1 MNQILYGFH
10 LIIGRFDIYRP
21 NVPSLLAQ
29 KVLNLVL
36 MIYTFSFII
45 FFTVVLKYI
54 GIKNVLEY
62 KWWFLI
68 VAFLLTCIEDYIL
81 FEKDKKAIKYFQE
94 FLLLNSSS
102 DIKIGSTECL
112 LAKDCSNSL
121 VSGFFHLGCSNGCK
135 LSRFDM

>member
-36 MIYTFSFII
+36 MIYTISFII

-102 DIKIGSTECL
+102 DIKWKVIAIVFSLGALVCL
-112 LAKDCSNSL
+112 YFSIILITGISSNHFSY
-121 VSGFFHLGCSNGCK
+121 
-135 LSRFDM
+135 